1 MKLKNLRDK
10 YGPELEELEKL
21 NSAVEQEYLEIHENA
36 DRVFEYMTQLE
47 GKYQSF
53 TDEEFNEYILQSIGF
68 IKNMFRNVDYLAYKI
83 KINEQ
88 KLNGTN
94 LNVAVI
100 YDILEQYEDI
110 EGLKKEIEELSLF
123 KKKFERFEIES
134 DVFKELT
141 EVAGRIDKKNIEE
154 KQIKNS
160 DKEGIEVG

>member
-10 YGPELEELEKL
+10 YRPELEILEKL
-21 NSAVEQEYLEIHENA
+21 NNTVEQEYLKIHEN
-36 DRVFEYMTQLE
+36 VENLFEYMTQLE
-47 GKYQSF
+47 GKFPSF
-53 TDEEFNEYILQSIGF
+53 TDEEFNEYIGQSIGM

-83 KINEQ
+83 KENEQ
-88 KLNGTN
+88 KLNGAN
-94 LNVAVI
+94 LNIAVI
-100 YDILEQYEDI
+100 YDILEQYEEI

-141 EVAGRIDKKNIEE
+141 EVAGKIDKKITEG
-154 KQIKNS
+154 KQIKSS